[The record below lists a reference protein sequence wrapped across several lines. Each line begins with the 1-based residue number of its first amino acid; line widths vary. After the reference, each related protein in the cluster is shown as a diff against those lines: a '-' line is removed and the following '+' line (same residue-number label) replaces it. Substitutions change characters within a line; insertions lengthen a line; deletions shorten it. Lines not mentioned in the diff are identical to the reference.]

1 MLPLVTC
8 DQRLLHFLINWDKGA
23 QNVRFGGEAMQ
34 RWVLAVAAVVL
45 AVAVF
50 LGVRSQQQVV
60 SLASLAAQ
68 SVPLAEALAND
79 RPTMIEFYA
88 DWCQTCQQ
96 MAKDLQNLKSEYGDQ
111 VNFVLLNV
119 DNPRWIPELLQYEV
133 DGVPRFIFLDR
144 ENHVVGDAVGLQPRT
159 VLDANLVA
167 LVQHQPLPFVR
178 AGHSSPVTPHFQPQ
192 VEPLTHGRPVS

>member
-1 MLPLVTC
+1 
-8 DQRLLHFLINWDKGA
+8 
-23 QNVRFGGEAMQ
+23 MQ
-34 RWVLAVAAVVL
+34 RWVLAAAAVVL
-45 AVAVF
+45 AVALF

-60 SLASLAAQ
+60 SLATLAAQ
-68 SVPLAEALAND
+68 SVPLEEALAND

-96 MAKDLQNLKSEYGDQ
+96 MAKDLQNLKSAYGEQ

-144 ENHVVGDAVGLQPRT
+144 ENRLVGDAVGLQPRT
-159 VLDANLVA
+159 VLDANVVA

-178 AGHSSPVTPHFQPQ
+178 AGHSSPVTRKFHPQPQ
-192 VEPLTHGRPVS
+192 VEPLTHGTPVS